1 MLSPDEVVEL
11 RAAGEMVRQM
21 TEALGLRVAEL
32 PPAEQ
37 VHIMHSVLTA
47 WQTRVARQQGLAR
60 IKLSSE
66 ANEIQE
72 SAVGIAEA
80 EAQRRTVRDASQHLA
95 RELDGF
101 RAAAADSMAL
111 GLAIWAIL
119 GGANVFAGLGML
131 CALPWAMHRAGLLRT
146 GSADLPLTRLLLG
159 LGLGCGAV
167 GRSAVGRLGGGTTNW
182 TLAWAAWVALHLA
195 LQWAAQRRA
204 AHALCKA
211 ERAAGRAGRREGAG
225 PASALQPQ
233 LGSLITAMY
242 VLQSFALPA
251 LLAWSTFYAVDLDWL

>member
-1 MLSPDEVVEL
+1 M
-11 RAAGEMVRQM
+11 
-21 TEALGLRVAEL
+21 
-32 PPAEQ
+32 
-37 VHIMHSVLTA
+37 
-47 WQTRVARQQGLAR
+47 
-60 IKLSSE
+60 
-66 ANEIQE
+66 
-72 SAVGIAEA
+72 GIAEA
-80 EAQRRTVRDASQHLA
+80 EAQRRAVRDASTHLA
-95 RELDGF
+95 KELDGF

-119 GGANVFAGLGML
+119 GVRWGAQRGILAPLARRCGGGRWGGWGLWALFLAARRAACLAAQGANVFAGLGML

-167 GRSAVGRLGGGTTNW
+167 GRSAVGKLGGGTTNW

-204 AHALCKA
+204 AHALCQA
-211 ERAAGRAGRREGAG
+211 ERAAGRAGRREGVG

-242 VLQSFALPA
+242 VLQSFVLPA